1 MKKNEIKYKSGKLA
15 SLPYFLLAILLAAIA
30 VVAINI

>member
-1 MKKNEIKYKSGKLA
+1 MKKNEIKYKSNRLA
-15 SLPYFLLAILLAAIA
+15 ALPYFLLAILLAVIA